1 MMNSLDNWA
10 TIDMN
15 MSYWSGNMVFD
26 TGIWYNNNCKQI
38 RWSLENNILK
48 FVQVTFDTAFTISV

>member
-26 TGIWYNNNCKQI
+26 TGIWYNNNCEQI

>member
-10 TIDMN
+10 TINMN

-26 TGIWYNNNCKQI
+26 TGIWYNNNCKQS